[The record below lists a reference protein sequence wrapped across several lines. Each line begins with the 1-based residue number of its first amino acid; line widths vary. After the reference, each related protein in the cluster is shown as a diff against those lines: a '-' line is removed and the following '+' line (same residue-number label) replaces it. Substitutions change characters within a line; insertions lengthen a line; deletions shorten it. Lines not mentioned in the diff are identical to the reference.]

1 MAITSGLLTAN
12 LKKTKICMN
21 KKLSCFVFEQLCGP
35 SKNWNLSEM
44 VKFFV
49 DLTKDLPEPWRT
61 TRSVVSVLLQGQN
74 VNLILALVEPL
85 CPDQAKHC
93 GNENK
98 KKRSISSLLELGNFE
113 ATDLVSEGGLKG
125 RIGKRAVDPL
135 QMMGMFN
142 RMLCNEEVVVAI
154 AEYYHKNYNLLQ
166 YSRVWPAKNISP
178 IWCCL
183 VENMEE
189 LYRKTPES

>member
-1 MAITSGLLTAN
+1 MAITSGLLSAN

-21 KKLSCFVFEQLCGP
+21 KKLSCFLFEQLCGP
-35 SKNWNLSEM
+35 NKNWNLGEM
-44 VKFFV
+44 LKFFV
-49 DLTKDLPEPWRT
+49 DLTKNLQEPWKT
-61 TRSVVSVLLQGQN
+61 IRSVVSVLLEGQN
-74 VNLILALVEPL
+74 VDFILAIVEPF
-85 CPDQAKHC
+85 CPDPTKHC
-93 GNENK
+93 GKENK
-98 KKRSISSLLELGNFE
+98 RKRSISLLMESGSFE
-113 ATDLVSEGGLKG
+113 ATDLVSEGGPKG

-189 LYRKTPES
+189 LYRKTP